1 MTAKSFL
8 LFCVFFLIDKTCTW
22 TYRRFSDFETSLN
35 SSKALLICT
44 WHGNFIFP
52 MIFLKREHSDTFVI
66 SSTHKDSLVLGKI
79 LQFYGFRLIKGSSTR
94 GFRNVLKQMILQF
107 KNAKSVVAIT
117 NDGPKGP
124 ARIAKEGALNLA
136 HKMGAEILFITGKS
150 SSFWTLR
157 TWDSFVLPKPFAK
170 NIIYIERIEVPHDLE
185 KQKVASYVSDKMNQI
200 QNDIDNITI

>member
-1 MTAKSFL
+1 
-8 LFCVFFLIDKTCTW
+8 
-22 TYRRFSDFETSLN
+22 
-35 SSKALLICT
+35 
-44 WHGNFIFP
+44 
-52 MIFLKREHSDTFVI
+52 MIFLKREHSNTFVI